1 MGKGDPEASPPASL
15 LVALAGCAHLDVVLN
30 HLAKIGGVEV
40 ATQTVKGPLDPF
52 MAIIMDGG

>member
-1 MGKGDPEASPPASL
+1 MQVFR
-15 LVALAGCAHLDVVLN
+15 LVALAGCARLDVVLN

-52 MAIIMDGG
+52 MAIIMDGGQELGEEC